1 MEYDEQDK
9 KGEATM
15 ERKLHYCEKC
25 SRFVKIEIQ
34 KRSETLK
41 VKGMDITLDVDTCV
55 CQTCGATVFSPDVDD
70 DSLKQFYREYR
81 KRAGLLQPE
90 EIRAI
95 RGEYGMSQETFAK
108 VLGMGAKTI
117 ARYENGSLQDEAQN
131 NLILLMQDRRN
142 MRHLLELHPD
152 RLSDDERMRYMGNL
166 DYNTRVAPVSDSNGK
181 IIDFGQ
187 FKNLKERGNGYADD
201 IYGANHDVYQI

>member
-1 MEYDEQDK
+1 MKMGFDKQVWKGVTAMEK
-9 KGEATM
+9 
-15 ERKLHYCEKC
+15 KLHYCEKC
-25 SRFVKIEIQ
+25 GRFVGTAVQ

-70 DSLKQFYREYR
+70 DSLKRFYREYR
-81 KRAGLLQPE
+81 ERVGLLQPE

-131 NLILLMQDRRN
+131 NLILLMRDRRN
-142 MRHLLELHPD
+142 MRQLLELHPE
-152 RLSDDERMRYMGNL
+152 RLSDEERTRYMEGSE
-166 DYNTRVAPVSDSNGK
+166 YNTQVGPVSDSTGT
-181 IIDFGQ
+181 IVDFGQ
-187 FKNLKERGNGYADD
+187 FKNLKVRGEGYANDF
-201 IYGANHDVYQI
+201 YRANYVV

>member
-1 MEYDEQDK
+1 
-9 KGEATM
+9 M

-25 SRFVKIEIQ
+25 GRFVETEIQ
-34 KRSETLK
+34 KKSETLK
-41 VKGMDITLDVDTCV
+41 VKGMEITLDVDTCV

-70 DSLKQFYREYR
+70 NSLKQFYREYR
-81 KRAGLLQPE
+81 EKAGLLQPE

-131 NLILLMQDRRN
+131 NLILLMRDRRN
-142 MRHLLELHPD
+142 MRELLELHPD
-152 RLSDDERMRYMGNL
+152 RLSDEERMRYVGTSE
-166 DYNTRVAPVSDSNGK
+166 YHTHVVPVSGSSGK
-181 IIDFGQ
+181 IIDFEQ
-187 FKNLKERGNGYADD
+187 FKNLKVRGKGYANGFYCAD
-201 IYGANHDVYQI
+201 HDVYQI